1 MKIKQISRRRFTQGL
16 AFGCLASPAA
26 TNAILP
32 IKRNGPPRLKLS
44 LAAYS
49 FRKQLT
55 AKTETPGAM
64 DMMGFIDWCATQ
76 DLDAFEPTS
85 YFFPKKITPGYL
97 AQMKRKAHLHGLDV
111 SSGAIRNVFT
121 LPDGPE
127 LDKWHDH
134 VDTWVDHYAAIGCP
148 IIRVFAGKAP
158 KGISE
163 EQAIDNAV
171 RNLGKAC
178 KRAGEKGII
187 LALENHDFPD
197 GLPPSPDHRQT
208 GRLPLVRGQPGL
220 RKFHRQGRVRSL
232 RADRSLCRHRSAQ
245 GRASGRVGKEDAR
258 RHESADWNSQE
269 SKLPRLRGIGIR
281 GQGRSIHGRSP
292 TPQGIKAT
300 DRLTLVHPAVAHA
313 MDGYEKLRIGGV
325 RLHFLPQLGN
335 MLV

>member
-1 MKIKQISRRRFTQGL
+1 MKIKPISRRRFTQGFTV
-16 AFGCLASPAA
+16 AGLASPFA
-26 TNAILP
+26 TQAIAP
-32 IKRNGPPRLKLS
+32 FKRNGTPKLKLS

-55 AKTETPGAM
+55 AKPGTPGAM

-85 YFFPKKITPGYL
+85 YFFPEKITPGHL

-127 LDKWHDH
+127 LDKWHTH

-158 KGISE
+158 KGIPE

-187 LALENHDFPD
+187 LALENHDFLMD
-197 GLPPSPDHRQT
+197 SRRLQAIVERVDSPWFAVNLD
-208 GRLPLVRGQPGL
+208 
-220 RKFHRQGRVRSL
+220 
-232 RADRSLCRHRSAQ
+232 
-245 GRASGRVGKEDAR
+245 SGNFIDK
-258 RHESADWNSQE
+258 
-269 SKLPRLRGIGIR
+269 
-281 GQGRSIHGRSP
+281 
-292 TPQGIKAT
+292 
-300 DRLTLVHPAVAHA
+300 
-313 MDGYEKLRIGGV
+313 DGYEAFERTAPYAATVQLKVELRDEAGKKVPADFGRLVKILKKTNYRGYVVLEYEAKEDPFTAVPRYLKKLRKLIG
-325 RLHFLPQLGN
+325 
-335 MLV
+335 

>member
-1 MKIKQISRRRFTQGL
+1 MKINQISRRRFTQGFTI
-16 AFGCLASPAA
+16 AGLASPFA
-26 TNAILP
+26 TQAIAP
-32 IKRNGPPRLKLS
+32 IKRNGTPKLKLS

-55 AKTETPGAM
+55 AKPGTPGTM

-76 DLDAFEPTS
+76 DLDGFEPTS
-85 YFFPKKITPGYL
+85 YFFPQKITTGYL

-127 LDKWHDH
+127 LEKWHDH

-187 LALENHDFPD
+187 LALENHDFLMD
-197 GLPPSPDHRQT
+197 SSRLQTIVKRVDSPWFAVNLD
-208 GRLPLVRGQPGL
+208 
-220 RKFHRQGRVRSL
+220 
-232 RADRSLCRHRSAQ
+232 
-245 GRASGRVGKEDAR
+245 SGNFIDK
-258 RHESADWNSQE
+258 
-269 SKLPRLRGIGIR
+269 
-281 GQGRSIHGRSP
+281 
-292 TPQGIKAT
+292 
-300 DRLTLVHPAVAHA
+300 
-313 MDGYEKLRIGGV
+313 DGYEAFERTAPYAATVQLKVELRDESGKKMPADMSRLIGI
-325 RLHFLPQLGN
+325 LK
-335 MLV
+335 